1 MSVMMPDREQRGRE
15 KKQEN
20 IVLEQLRNIN
30 GADGFTLFE
39 LVTRSMLVKG
49 IISMRRRPQLCICM
63 YTYIHICICTCTCM

>member
-49 IISMRRRPQLCICM
+49 IISMRRRPQL
-63 YTYIHICICTCTCM
+63 

>member
-63 YTYIHICICTCTCM
+63 YICI